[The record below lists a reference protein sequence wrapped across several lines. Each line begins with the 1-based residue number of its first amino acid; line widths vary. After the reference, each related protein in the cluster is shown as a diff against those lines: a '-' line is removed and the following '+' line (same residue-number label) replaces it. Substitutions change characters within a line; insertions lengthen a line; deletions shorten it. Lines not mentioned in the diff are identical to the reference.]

1 MKATELREIDAEGL
15 RAKALEIEDEL
26 FRLRIRKAM
35 GQLEKPLVLREARR
49 NLARVKTVLREKAK

>member
-15 RAKALEIEDEL
+15 RARAAEIEDEL
-26 FRLRIRKAM
+26 FRMRVKKAM
-35 GQLEKPLVLREARR
+35 GQLEKPVALRDARR